1 MRTPL
6 LSFFHRIFYFG
17 RGELHFFRLSCVR
30 PGHINWRQSVTK
42 LRSMPCNQQRTIPPM
57 LREHFIQQYA
67 RRVMLPQF
75 CSKMQTIVPL
85 EILISEEKKSQL
97 GISHQ
102 LHLRDQSVQDFL
114 RSLHSSSTVFRHPSA
129 ILGQLH
135 CVEQLAIQTYILL
148 KCNINVERIYCAL
161 NGSLIYCQFC
171 LLINT
176 SIGIWPVRRPS
187 SSFVIVFAKNARYHD
202 SDVT

>member
-85 EILISEEKKSQL
+85 EILISEEKRKLVGHIASTTPSRHRPSTSL
-97 GISHQ
+97 SRI
-102 LHLRDQSVQDFL
+102 FL
-114 RSLHSSSTVFRHPSA
+114 EA
-129 ILGQLH
+129 
-135 CVEQLAIQTYILL
+135 YILPPL
-148 KCNINVERIYCAL
+148 SSVIH
-161 NGSLIYCQFC
+161 
-171 LLINT
+171 
-176 SIGIWPVRRPS
+176 RPS
-187 SSFVIVFAKNARYHD
+187 WDSCIVWNNLLFLKGVAYIRGSRNRSFL
-202 SDVT
+202 